1 MINFFLET
9 VIEENSIMAQQDTD
23 SKIKEK
29 EVEERNKLQPFSPM
43 STLQNSNQEYID
55 KEIDEQ
61 ILIVE

>member
-29 EVEERNKLQPFSPM
+29 AVEERNKLQPFSPM

-55 KEIDEQ
+55 K
-61 ILIVE
+61 

>member
-23 SKIKEK
+23 SKIKENA
-29 EVEERNKLQPFSPM
+29 VEERNKLQPFSPM